1 MDHVGPCSH
10 YAKPNPWAHQLVR
23 IFILSS
29 NLELSSPCSRDN
41 NCQFLLD
48 FFTNNQNASN
58 KTIFRLIFITH
69 SKLQNTHVSK
79 TTVRSQ
85 WDPGNQWAPSPPE
98 VFLISNWLRLIFIW
112 VWFVWWGIPTAHDV
126 VPLAAMHSSPLPCF
140 AFVIFYK
147 ICRAPLVWLRLHTG
161 MDVLLKSIS
170 LYLIYVWA
178 QFVDNSTDMCHCA
191 HIWALNKILILIDI
205 FKNFE

>member
-10 YAKPNPWAHQLVR
+10 YAKPNPWAHRLVR
-23 IFILSS
+23 IIILSS

-58 KTIFRLIFITH
+58 KTIFRLIFMTH
-69 SKLQNTHVSK
+69 SKLYMYLKLQSARNGT
-79 TTVRSQ
+79 
-85 WDPGNQWAPSPPE
+85 PAINGPPPHQR
-98 VFLISNWLRLIFIW
+98 FFSNWLRLIFTW

-147 ICRAPLVWLRLHTG
+147 IWWAPLVWLCLHTG
-161 MDVLLKSIS
+161 TDVLLKSIS
-170 LYLIYVWA
+170 LYLIYVWD

-191 HIWALNKILILIDI
+191 HTWALNKILILIDI